1 MFWQIVAKRLFDRII
16 ESWNEGEWSIHVIWN
31 KQRIKYY
38 DRNTDSITV
47 YEIVKQGTIIGPKL
61 CSVASEKINS
71 IGEEISTHIP
81 KELTIVAPV
90 YVDDLLR

>member
-1 MFWQIVAKRLFDRII
+1 M
-16 ESWNEGEWSIHVIWN
+16 
-31 KQRIKYY
+31 
-38 DRNTDSITV
+38 
-47 YEIVKQGTIIGPKL
+47 KQGTIIGRKL